1 MVSILKTDK
10 IQASHGSTVEI
21 PSGHVLQAPG
31 HIVQLV
37 EKQDKTVASTSS
49 TSYTNSGVSG
59 LNLSITPKFA
69 TSKIYMT
76 VHLSVE
82 MSGANTGFII
92 FARNPAGTQ
101 VYFANTAESAA
112 LGGAGNS
119 SDGVSKYFLT
129 QGYGGVNGGCTSHS
143 GIDSPNTTSAVT
155 YGILW
160 ATNSASYPAYYN
172 RGVGSATYVNNSS
185 ISLMEIAQ

>member
-1 MVSILKTDK
+1 MSTLKVNSIEARTGTT
-10 IQASHGSTVEI
+10 IEI
-21 PSGHVLQAPG
+21 PSGNVLNAPG

-37 EKQDKTVASTSS
+37 EKQDKTAASTSS
-49 TSYTNSGVSG
+49 TSFTNSGVSG

-82 MSGANTGFII
+82 MTGANTGFII
-92 FARNPAGTQ
+92 FARDPAGTP
-101 VYFANTAESAA
+101 VYFANTGESAN
-112 LGGAGNS
+112 LSGAGNS

-160 ATNSASYPAYYN
+160 GTNNASYPAYYN
-172 RGVGSATYVNNSS
+172 RGVGSATYVTNSS

>member
-10 IQASHGSTVEI
+10 IQASHGTNIEI

-82 MSGANTGFII
+82 MTGANTGYII
-92 FARNPAGTQ
+92 FARNPAGTP
-101 VYFANTAESAA
+101 VYFANTGESAN

-119 SDGVSKYFLT
+119 ADGVSKYFLT

-160 ATNSASYPAYYN
+160 ATNSGSHPAYYN
-172 RGVGSATYVNNSS
+172 RGVGSATYVTNSS